1 MQAAET
7 FRVRGRIRTVLLAL
21 LAAAVVVP
29 LALADYW
36 PAVRIGALVALV
48 LVVLFVA
55 ERLTRSVVVSAGEL
69 AVRKLFVNRR
79 VSLHTL
85 TTLRGE
91 VVRSGSG
98 TQQSAVA
105 RFDLVDADGRTM
117 SLYPHAVTDGRRLTA
132 ALAQAARANRLAL
145 DAQTQS
151 MLRLESAGGIG
162 GMVKDTARAIWNAT
176 KDTRRR

>member
-1 MQAAET
+1 MPPPCP
-7 FRVRGRIRTVLLAL
+7 
-21 LAAAVVVP
+21 VP
-29 LALADYW
+29 GDS
-36 PAVRIGALVALV
+36 GGG
-48 LVVLFVA
+48 
-55 ERLTRSVVVSAGEL
+55 VVVSAGEL

-117 SLYPHAVTDGRRLTA
+117 SLYPHAVTDGRRDETGSLVEGVV
-132 ALAQAARANRLAL
+132 RE
-145 DAQTQS
+145 
-151 MLRLESAGGIG
+151 LRG
-162 GMVKDTARAIWNAT
+162 DTWSHLRPVA
-176 KDTRRR
+176 